1 MIIKTN
7 KQAFVRIAWTTKLIV
22 AFFILFQPFFT
33 GKLIL
38 HDPPGLNSVASGA
51 GGKRRP
57 SQASG
62 SGDLLDPSSATTS
75 MTTTLFATQAACM
88 MPSPAEQ
95 VTDDLISPKYD
106 TNDETTEDEEDSDD
120 TVYECPGLAAPG
132 EMVVSNPF
140 FLQGG
145 DMPHLEG
152 NSDPKPISQGSIF
165 HHGIKGVN

>member
-1 MIIKTN
+1 
-7 KQAFVRIAWTTKLIV
+7 
-22 AFFILFQPFFT
+22 
-33 GKLIL
+33 
-38 HDPPGLNSVASGA
+38 
-51 GGKRRP
+51 
-57 SQASG
+57 
-62 SGDLLDPSSATTS
+62 

-106 TNDETTEDEEDSDD
+106 TNDETTEDEDDDSDD

-145 DMPHLEG
+145 LVETAG
-152 NSDPKPISQGSIF
+152 NPAEPKPISAGSIF